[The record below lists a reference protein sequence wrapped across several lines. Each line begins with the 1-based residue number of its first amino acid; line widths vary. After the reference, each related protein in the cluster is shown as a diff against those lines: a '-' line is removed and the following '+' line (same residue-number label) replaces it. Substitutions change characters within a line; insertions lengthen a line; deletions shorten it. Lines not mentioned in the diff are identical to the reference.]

1 MTTLRWSRK
10 LNDFIPIQEW
20 WETDGRM
27 TNNTAGRSDFP
38 CPTVIGDIPEY
49 TSPIDGR
56 PITSRSERREDLKR
70 NGCVEYEPSVPKRY
84 FRNERWARKRGALKD
99 LHPEIRERIKA

>member
-1 MTTLRWSRK
+1 MTTLRWSKR

-20 WETDGRM
+20 WETDARM
-27 TNNTAGRSDFP
+27 SNNTAGRSDFP
-38 CPTVIGDIPEY
+38 CPTVLGDIPEY

-56 PITSRSERREDLKR
+56 PISSRSTRREDLKR
-70 NGCVEYEPSVPKRY
+70 NGCVEAEPPANRY
-84 FRNERWARKRGALKD
+84 ITNVKFAKKHGLTHK